1 MCIQA
6 FELRVS
12 RKGRLLQTWILA
24 VETLVASLPILAV
37 VLSNLV
43 PKTQQHKI
51 KSENSHLTAC
61 EALLQLA
68 CKKSVHLVAR
78 TAGSKLI
85 DHTFEKQASKI
96 ERRCRPRRT
105 NP

>member
-37 VLSNLV
+37 VFSNLV

-61 EALLQLA
+61 EALFAASLQEISTPG
-68 CKKSVHLVAR
+68 CKNSRVKAYRSH
-78 TAGSKLI
+78 I
-85 DHTFEKQASKI
+85 
-96 ERRCRPRRT
+96 
-105 NP
+105 